1 MVSEEAAEWAT
12 GLLADLM
19 DRRGWKVHSA
29 EHRAMANLV
38 AALATAKEL
47 GQAKLIERLE
57 EYAVLAMRV
66 AELDVE
72 VVNGLT
78 SFDEIIET
86 GLVATVLG
94 DRIFAGLRHL
104 AQEQVSRK
112 VLGG

>member
-1 MVSEEAAEWAT
+1 VPDEAAEWASER
-12 GLLADLM
+12 LADLM
-19 DRRGWKVHSA
+19 RRRGWKEHPP

-47 GQAKLIERLE
+47 GQEKLTERLE
-57 EYAVLAMRV
+57 EYAELAMRV

-72 VVNGLT
+72 VVTGLA
-78 SFDEIIET
+78 SLDKIIEA

-104 AQEQVSRK
+104 AQEQVSRE